1 MKEKK
6 EPPKKKTCKVP
17 TNELDLNSIQVS
29 NETKNKQD
37 SKTIVPLIRNLLS
50 IYAMA

>member
-6 EPPKKKTCKVP
+6 EPQKKKTYKVS

-29 NETKNKQD
+29 DKTKNK
-37 SKTIVPLIRNLLS
+37 PRL
-50 IYAMA
+50 

>member
-6 EPPKKKTCKVP
+6 EPQKKKTYKVP
-17 TNELDLNSIQVS
+17 TNELDLNSTQVS
-29 NETKNKQD
+29 DKTKNKD
-37 SKTIVPLIRNLLS
+37 SKTIAPLIRNLFS